1 MGKILICG
9 VYLADRNNW
18 AAEAI
23 SQLSGSHDH
32 HVEQRWIAL
41 DVTNSGNDDLP
52 HTVHTVTHP
61 KPKFTLLN
69 DLLADVSH
77 FDAVLILDD
86 DVTLPRRFLDRYL
99 RLATQYKFALS
110 QPARTL
116 DSYIDHSFTMQMPG
130 LVARSTRFVEIGPL
144 FCILREAFDL
154 ILPFDAVSP
163 MGWGLDFVWPARIE
177 QLGKRMG
184 IIDVL
189 PVSHSLRKPVTNY
202 ERDTERDTV
211 ERGMNQLL
219 SENDHLSRS
228 DAFTLLEAYA

>member
-1 MGKILICG
+1 MARVLACGICL
-9 VYLADRNNW
+9 VDRPNC

-23 SQLSGSHDH
+23 AELDLTQDH
-32 HVEQRWIAL
+32 HLEQRWIAL
-41 DVTNSGNDDLP
+41 DLTNVGNCDLP
-52 HTVHTVTHP
+52 HLVARVTRRT
-61 KPKFTLLN
+61 PKFQLLN
-69 DLLADVSH
+69 GILADASE
-77 FDAVLILDD
+77 FDAVLIIDD
-86 DVTLPRRFLDRYL
+86 DVMLPRHFLDRYL

-110 QPARTL
+110 QPARTP

-202 ERDTERDTV
+202 ERDTV

>member
-23 SQLSGSHDH
+23 SQLSCSHDH

-41 DVTNSGNDDLP
+41 DVTNSGNNDLP

-77 FDAVLILDD
+77 FDAVLVLDD
-86 DVTLPRRFLDRYL
+86 DVMLPRRFLDRYL
-99 RLATQYKFALS
+99 KLVTQYKFALS
-110 QPARTL
+110 QPARTR
-116 DSYIDHSFTMQMPG
+116 DSYIDHNFTLQMPG
-130 LVARSTRFVEIGPL
+130 LVARSTRFVEIGPV
-144 FCILREAFDL
+144 FCIDREAFEI
-154 ILPFDAVSP
+154 ILPFDSRSP

-177 QLGKRMG
+177 KSGKRMG
-184 IIDVL
+184 IIDAL
-189 PVSHSLRKPVTNY
+189 PVSHSLRKPLANY
-202 ERDTERDTV
+202 SRDKV
-211 ERGMNQLL
+211 ENDMNKLL
-219 SENDHLSRS
+219 AETDHLSQAE
-228 DAFTLLEAYA
+228 AFTLLEAYA